1 MAKPNLDRQ
10 AAERAVFDFLRALGQ
25 DPEHDPTLSETPQR
39 MTEAFATDLL
49 AGYAID
55 LDKLFADGSEANG
68 GGQAEI
74 VALTGISVT
83 TVCPHHLMPAL
94 GRATVAYLPGSR
106 LLGIGTISRLV
117 DAFARRLTL
126 QEKIGEQ
133 VVEALVEHGGA
144 LGAYCELRLS
154 HTCLSARGARQTEA
168 ELITVAKA
176 GALSDPARFAELRL
190 ALERTTP

>member
-1 MAKPNLDRQ
+1 MAIDVQ
-10 AAERAVFDFLRALGQ
+10 AAERAVFEFLRALGQ
-25 DPEHDPTLSETPQR
+25 DPENDPTLSETPQR

-49 AGYAID
+49 AGYAVDIP
-55 LDKLFADGSEANG
+55 KLFADGSEANG
-68 GGQAEI
+68 GGKAEI

-83 TVCPHHLMPAL
+83 TICPHHLMPAL

-106 LLGIGTISRLV
+106 LLGIGTLSRLV

-126 QEKIGEQ
+126 QEKIGEH
-133 VVEALVEHGGA
+133 VVQALVEQAGA

-154 HTCLSARGARQTEA
+154 HTCLSARGARQTDA

-176 GALSDPARFAELRL
+176 GALSDPERIAELRL
-190 ALERTTP
+190 ALERATA

>member
-1 MAKPNLDRQ
+1 LARPDLDRP
-10 AAERAVFDFLRALGQ
+10 AAERAVRDFLRALGQ
-25 DPEHDPTLSETPQR
+25 DPDGDATLKETPQR

-49 AGYAID
+49 AGYAVD
-55 LDKLFADGSEANG
+55 LDSLFADGSEANG
-68 GGQAEI
+68 GGQAEV

-133 VVEALVEHGGA
+133 VVEALIGKGGA

-176 GALSDPARFAELRL
+176 GAFSDPARLGELRL
-190 ALERTTP
+190 ALGRAPT